1 MSEPFAY
8 LNAINTTKVDLMTGS
23 EDDEQEEKEYVPFVV
38 NRSLSYFPDTVL
50 YANEMNLLPD
60 LDKKLQFHYLICS
73 VRARKRYSKWVKRSI
88 SSDIETIKAYYKCNT
103 RIAETYSRILTECQI
118 ETLRSR
124 LNTGGQQ

>member
-50 YANEMNLLPD
+50 YANEMNLLPN
-60 LDKKLQFHYLICS
+60 LDKKLQFHYLINS
-73 VRARKRYSKWVKRSI
+73 IRPRKRYSKWVKKLEDNDLSAVM
-88 SSDIETIKAYYKCNT
+88 EYYECNA
-103 RIAETYSRILTECQI
+103 RKAETALRLLSPDQI
-118 ETLRSR
+118 EQIKLR
-124 LNTGGQQ
+124 LLKGGST

>member
-8 LNAINTTKVDLMTGS
+8 LNAINNTKVDLMTGS
-23 EDDEQEEKEYVPFVV
+23 DDDAQQEKEYVPFVV

-50 YANEMNLLPD
+50 YANEVNLYSD

-73 VRARKRYSKWVKRSI
+73 VRSRKRFSKWVKRST
-88 SSDIETIKAYYKCNT
+88 SPDIETIKAYYRCNT
-103 RIAETYSRILTECQI
+103 RIAETYSKILTECQI
-118 ETLRSR
+118 ETLRQR